1 MNDYP
6 GLFIFLIDQSG
17 SMKGDSI
24 KLVKESLLL
33 FIQSIPPG
41 SYFQLIGFGSS
52 YKKYNE
58 EPVEYNK
65 ENVNEIKN
73 IINRLEADMGGTN
86 ISGPLDNIYKNENY
100 NEINLSKN
108 IFLLTDGRVINREE
122 CLNLITLN
130 SNKFRIHAIGIGKNF
145 DKQLI
150 EQSGKLGKGSSTYVE
165 NIEKINSA
173 VINTLNISLRPYL
186 IDVQFNF
193 TDHQNNIDNN
203 IIKCKPIN
211 NFTYQDEIMN
221 YSFILKETNNINLTS
236 QPINIEIKAKD
247 PKNDIKENII
257 LKNGYNIIKIKDGDE
272 IGKMIVGKALKN
284 NKELKNDV
292 NKEVEFS
299 KKYQIL
305 SKNTSFFAEI
315 LNDIENK
322 NKLIEVKINKSSY
335 SRERFRGLIY
345 SRKSSRGLSNS
356 RKRFRDWGN
365 SRETFQDLSY
375 SRETSQYLS
384 YSRERFRDLCSVEPD
399 FSKCY
404 SISKYKKST
413 FPSNMILNN
422 IGKLL
427 ILALVVGL
435 IALLGPKKSFVLLG
449 IIGVCL
455 AIYLIIYKYF
465 FNENVDTNKVLK
477 RQKMEKEECANKN
490 DNNKNNDELIKLI
503 MSQDIL
509 EGFWNQNKETKNLEK
524 NIPKDVYDKITNKIK
539 ALNKGLEEE
548 TKIIYT
554 SLVIYFLNSNLRD
567 KLNDYKLI
575 INKGKKYLISQGL
588 KYEDIIV

>member
-1 MNDYP
+1 MILQ

-17 SMKGDSI
+17 SMQGDSI

-41 SYFQLIGFGSS
+41 SYFQLIGFGSI
-52 YKKYNE
+52 YRKYNE

-73 IINRLEADMGGTN
+73 IIYRLEADMGGTN
-86 ISGPLDNIYKNENY
+86 IIGPLDNIYKNENY

-122 CLNLITLN
+122 CINLITIN
-130 SNKFRIHAIGIGKNF
+130 SNKFRIHAIGIGNNF

-165 NIEKINSA
+165 NIKKINSA
-173 VINTLNISLRPYL
+173 VINTINISLRPYL

-203 IIKCKPIN
+203 IIKYNPIN

-221 YSFILKETNNINLTS
+221 YSFILKETNNINLALE
-236 QPINIEIKAKD
+236 PINIEIQAKD
-247 PKNDIKENII
+247 PKNDIKEKII

-284 NKELKNDV
+284 NKEFKNDV
-292 NKEVEFS
+292 IKEVEFS

-322 NKLIEVKINKSSY
+322 NKLIEVKLNKSWYSGERFRGLCF
-335 SRERFRGLIY
+335 SRERFRGL
-345 SRKSSRGLSNS
+345 SSVGSCYRS
-356 RKRFRDWGN
+356 
-365 SRETFQDLSY
+365 E
-375 SRETSQYLS
+375 
-384 YSRERFRDLCSVEPD
+384 
-399 FSKCY
+399 CY
-404 SISKYKKST
+404 SKPKYKKSS
-413 FPSNMILNN
+413 FPNNMILNN

-427 ILALVVGL
+427 ILALVIGL
-435 IALLGPKKSFVLLG
+435 IALLGSKKSFALLG

-455 AIYLIIYKYF
+455 ANYFLFNKIKIIYKNF
-465 FNENVDTNKVLK
+465 SNKKFDINKVLK
-477 RQKMEKEECANKN
+477 KQKMVKEPCTNKN
-490 DNNKNNDELIKLI
+490 DNNKNNDELTKLI
-503 MSQDIL
+503 MSQDII
-509 EGFWNQNKETKNLEK
+509 EGYWNQNKETKNLEK
-524 NIPKDVYDKITNKIK
+524 NIPKDVFDKITNKIK
-539 ALNKGLEEE
+539 ALNKGLEE
-548 TKIIYT
+548 TKIIIYT
-554 SLVIYFLNSNLRD
+554 SLVIYFLNSNFRD
-567 KLNDYKLI
+567 KLNDY
-575 INKGKKYLISQGL
+575 
-588 KYEDIIV
+588 